1 MVNCFL
7 SGTGFHE
14 VVLSLVSGP
23 NSGKFFI
30 YFRYCVIANF
40 VLAEIFRSQNVKTGC
55 RTGADPEWVE
65 KRNEISCHGAGLGGG
80 SR

>member
-1 MVNCFL
+1 M
-7 SGTGFHE
+7 GFHE

-23 NSGKFFI
+23 NFGNFI

-40 VLAEIFRSQNVKTGC
+40 VLAEIFSGSQNVKTGC

-65 KRNEISCHGAGLGGG
+65 KRNQISCHGAGLGGG
-80 SR
+80 SC